1 MLLLGRGNTEKP
13 PVSPRGEM
21 EIYRSKYKI
30 VSWLKNYGYYYKI
43 PIFLT
48 LCCVILAASFI
59 VTMALR
65 VENDLLLYV
74 CTDVPLQ
81 EMQYE
86 GLPAVLEPY
95 AEDFNSDRR
104 VAVDVRYI
112 NLAKNPQNGE
122 QIGAYTKIQAVYTEP
137 AAPVL
142 LVDPYVYRYL
152 MRAGALAPLSEY
164 GVTGGMDEYRIPI
177 HNLSCEAAGER
188 LKYAKNLCLVFR
200 VCPERDA
207 DRPQT
212 QAAYGAMSRFMQD
225 MADEYRQTQMAEVG
239 SSTASAGQTSAR
251 KP

>member
-1 MLLLGRGNTEKP
+1 MLLFGRGNTDKP

-21 EIYRSKYKI
+21 EIYRSRYKPI
-30 VSWLKNYGYYYKI
+30 AWLKNYGYYYRK
-43 PIFLT
+43 PALFA
-48 LCCVILAASFI
+48 LCGVILVVSFI
-59 VTMALR
+59 LTMALR

-86 GLPAVLEPY
+86 GLPAALAPY
-95 AEDFNSDRR
+95 AGDFNGDRR

-112 NLAKNPQNGE
+112 NLAETPQSAD
-122 QIGAYTKIQAVYTEP
+122 QIGAYTKIQAVYTEL

-152 MRAGALAPLSEY
+152 MRAGAIAPLSDY

-177 HNLSCEAAGER
+177 HGLSFEAAGER

-200 VCPERDA
+200 VCPDRDA
-207 DRPQT
+207 GRPQS
-212 QAAYGAMSRFMQD
+212 QAAYGAMVRFMQD
-225 MADEYRQTQMAEVG
+225 MADEYQILQ
-239 SSTASAGQTSAR
+239 AGT
-251 KP
+251 